1 MKKQFFKKLF
11 FITFT
16 FITLSCEKNKYID
29 NDTIIE
35 INGLLF
41 NVKKEIIIPD
51 YSYFDENNFEYKIS
65 NSALSTKIDTIN
77 SRPVIK
83 WDTID
88 SPLAIV
94 AISKDSLTTIN
105 NRITNINSIIWI
117 WHNGM
122 VSGKNGNI
130 KFLDGH
136 NVKNGN
142 IEYNK
147 TADNLEIAKLYYLNI
162 WGFDY
167 FGKKIK
173 YSSKQKKIYVIR

>member
-1 MKKQFFKKLF
+1 MKKHIKNLI
-11 FITFT
+11 FISFI

-29 NDTIIE
+29 DNTKIE
-35 INGLLF
+35 IYGLLF
-41 NVKKEIIIPD
+41 NVKREIIIPD
-51 YSYFDENNFEYKIS
+51 YSYYDENNFEYKIN

-77 SRPVIK
+77 NKPIIK
-83 WDTID
+83 WETID
-88 SPLAIV
+88 SPLTIV
-94 AISKDSLTTIN
+94 AISNDSLTTIN

-122 VSGKNGNI
+122 TSGKNGNI
-130 KFLDGH
+130 NFLDGH

-142 IEYNK
+142 IEYNR
-147 TADNLEIAKLYYLNI
+147 TPDNLEIGKFYFLNI
-162 WGFDY
+162 WAFDY